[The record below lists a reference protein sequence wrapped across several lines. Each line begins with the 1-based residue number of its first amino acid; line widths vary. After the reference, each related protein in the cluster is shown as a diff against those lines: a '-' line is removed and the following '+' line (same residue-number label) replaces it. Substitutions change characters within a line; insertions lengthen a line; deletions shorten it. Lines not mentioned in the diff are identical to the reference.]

1 MNNIKTNS
9 AIVLGTILQWYQF
22 SLYAVL
28 SPIIAVSFFP
38 KNQPYI
44 ALISTWLTFGLA
56 WLFSPLGGIIFGYI
70 GDKYGRKSALMG
82 SMLVMIISTSTIA
95 FLPKYQTIGAF
106 SPIILALSLALQGL
120 SASAEYNAA
129 SVYLV
134 ENAKP
139 RFKALFG
146 CLPNISNSAGMMLGA
161 SIGSFFTASYM
172 PPEAWRVPFF
182 VSGITAILCYY
193 LRSNMKNYTFIK
205 NKSGS
210 LRGELNI
217 CSLPSL
223 QALILAAYNGITSWG
238 VYVWGTS
245 LMVSHGLSISKSS
258 LVISVGLLLDIII
271 EPVAGLVASKVGNTK
286 LFLLW
291 STPFALCMP
300 SLFSG
305 LASGSFTTSLIS
317 MIAITFLLSPPTAMI
332 NSIVIMKLTEKS
344 RALNLG
350 VSWNIGMTIFGGT
363 APLVCTLLLHQF
375 HSPAIVGTYLSL
387 AIIFGIIIVW
397 YLSNKESFKKLENF
411 NIT

>member
-223 QALILAAYNGITSWG
+223 QALILAAYNGITSWVCMFG
-238 VYVWGTS
+238 V
-245 LMVSHGLSISKSS
+245 
-258 LVISVGLLLDIII
+258 
-271 EPVAGLVASKVGNTK
+271 
-286 LFLLW
+286 
-291 STPFALCMP
+291 
-300 SLFSG
+300 
-305 LASGSFTTSLIS
+305 
-317 MIAITFLLSPPTAMI
+317 
-332 NSIVIMKLTEKS
+332 
-344 RALNLG
+344 
-350 VSWNIGMTIFGGT
+350 
-363 APLVCTLLLHQF
+363 
-375 HSPAIVGTYLSL
+375 PA
-387 AIIFGIIIVW
+387 
-397 YLSNKESFKKLENF
+397 
-411 NIT
+411 